1 MSLLLG
7 THMSLTASFFLSH
20 AVLGFAIF
28 RELVELREGGCWAEK
43 GVCQRAS
50 GLCRAFQHPL
60 SYPQGIMCRKLVFYL
75 NLGAGIYECKFTFRV
90 LR

>member
-28 RELVELREGGCWAEK
+28 RELVELRAGGCWAEK

-50 GLCRAFQHPL
+50 GLCRVFQYPL
-60 SYPQGIMCRKLVFYL
+60 SPLQGIMCRKLVFYL
-75 NLGAGIYECKFTFRV
+75 NLGVGIYDCKFTFRV

>member
-1 MSLLLG
+1 
-7 THMSLTASFFLSH
+7 MSLTASFFLSH

-50 GLCRAFQHPL
+50 GLCRVFQYPL
-60 SYPQGIMCRKLVFYL
+60 SSPQGIMCRKLVFYL
-75 NLGAGIYECKFTFRV
+75 NLGIGIYDCKFTFRV